1 MTVETLHNRVLFL
14 LQKDQGGFFNPEE
27 IDAAFNKVQL
37 DYLNKLL
44 DTTTNKIGQP
54 QGVGSHADI
63 KRALQPFTR
72 STPITTGANGLYTF
86 LPDVAHF
93 RGLETRDEE
102 VSVSELPDRLDS
114 SIIAPTASRPV
125 FIQQNNGLKFYP
137 AGEYQKV
144 IHYVKYPT
152 DVLFDYSISGR
163 QVVYNAA
170 GSTDPEWGDIEM
182 EVLVRKT
189 AELMASNNQD
199 YEVRNFEYQKTTQE

>member
-44 DTTTNKIGQP
+44 DTTQNKIGQP
-54 QGVGSHADI
+54 QGVGSHADL

-72 STPITTGANGLYTF
+72 SISITTGVNGLYTF

-93 RGLETRDEE
+93 RGIETRDEE
-102 VSVSELPDRLDS
+102 VTVSELPDRLSS

-137 AGEYQKV
+137 AGEYSKV
-144 IHYVKYPT
+144 MHYIKYPIN
-152 DVLFDYSISGR
+152 VLFDYSISGR

-189 AELMASNNQD
+189 AELIASNNQD
-199 YEVRNFEYQKTTQE
+199 YEVRNFEYQKTAQE